1 MVAKKAE
8 TTGPFAP
15 TTIPT
20 AAART
25 PQKASER
32 LLVTAFKDALKK
44 SIQRINMPINASM
57 ISSGTKEKNKTPRTE
72 PIALPIATVLNSPT
86 IICFLNK

>member
-1 MVAKKAE
+1 
-8 TTGPFAP
+8 
-15 TTIPT
+15 
-20 AAART
+20 
-25 PQKASER
+25 
-32 LLVTAFKDALKK
+32 
-44 SIQRINMPINASM
+44 MPINASM